1 MLLISLF
8 SVSLTVADD
17 NEKNFLSLIAELIF
31 DVFNEI
37 WKNLSSFLGTIWY
50 HLGLI
55 GSFVYDNLKIAL
67 LFCGQQIIHATIIFG
82 DSSLKSFIEIRKL
95 INTTSL

>member
-1 MLLISLF
+1 MLIIFLF
-8 SVSLTVADD
+8 SVSLTIAD
-17 NEKNFLSLIAELIF
+17 NENNFLSSIAQFIF

-37 WKNLSSFLGTIWY
+37 WKNLSSLLGTIWH
-50 HLGLI
+50 HLGII
-55 GSFVYDNLKIAL
+55 GSFVYDHFKIAL
-67 LFCGQQIIHATIIFG
+67 LFCGQQIIHASIIFG